1 MDRVRVPRENEPYLA
16 TLYGK
21 ALDAR
26 APQPILGDRFA
37 DEAVRRID
45 FDFAKLKLP
54 RNGDVSLPFR
64 ARHLDGWTRDFLA
77 AHPDATVLHLGCGL
91 DARVFRVGPPPSV
104 RWFEVDLPEVLALRA
119 QLYPSRPG
127 TQTVATSVTDPQW
140 LERIPA
146 DRPALV
152 VAEGLVMY
160 LSEAEGLALLRR
172 ITRRFS
178 SGQIVF
184 DAYGTWTVRV
194 ITLASRFTTG
204 MRVHLRWG
212 IDDPRALERQVP
224 GLALEDAVP
233 FLSMPGLVERLSV
246 TRAQAAWY
254 RLMGRSAFVR
264 RSIAH
269 VRYRF

>member
-1 MDRVRVPRENEPYLA
+1 MDRVRVPKEDETYLA

-26 APQPILGDRFA
+26 SPDPILGDRFA

-45 FDFAKLKLP
+45 FDFRKLKLP
-54 RNGDVSLPFR
+54 RDGDISLPFR

-77 AHPDATVLHLGCGL
+77 AHPEATVLHLGCGL
-91 DARVFRVGPPPSV
+91 DARVFRVDPPPSV
-104 RWFEVDLPEVLALRA
+104 RWFEVDRPEVIALRA
-119 QLYPSRPG
+119 QLYPERPG
-127 TQTVATSVTDPQW
+127 TRTIATSVTDRQW
-140 LERIPA
+140 LEAIP
-146 DRPALV
+146 DDQPALV

-160 LSEAEGLALLRR
+160 LSEEEGLALLRR
-172 ITRRFS
+172 ITQRFP
-178 SGQIVF
+178 SGQIAF

-194 ITLASRFTTG
+194 ITVASRFTTG

-224 GLALEDAVP
+224 GLVLEDAVP
-233 FLSMPGLVERLSV
+233 FLSVPGLVERLSR

-254 RLMGRSAFVR
+254 RLMGRSEFVR